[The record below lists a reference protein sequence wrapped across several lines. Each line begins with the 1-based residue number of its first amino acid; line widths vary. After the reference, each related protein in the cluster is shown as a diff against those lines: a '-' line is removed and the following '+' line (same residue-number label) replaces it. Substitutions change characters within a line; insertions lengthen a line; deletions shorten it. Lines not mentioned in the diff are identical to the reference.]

1 MTKPVIALT
10 HPMLKSLEGLLS
22 GAYEVL
28 RVWDMDDPMDF
39 AKGPGQRVQALVGAG
54 EHGFETA
61 FYEAMPKLGLVACIS
76 VGYDAYDPVFLRARG
91 VELTHADSLNA
102 DDVADQAVGAAL
114 ASWRLILEGDRMVR
128 EGTWT
133 PSYRGPLRP
142 TLRGKTAGIVGLGA
156 IGLAIAKRLP
166 AFGLEIAWWG
176 PRAKPEQPLRHVADL
191 TELARQS
198 DILFVA
204 CRADASNIGLISQ
217 EVLEALGPQGLLVN
231 VARGS
236 VVDETA
242 LIAALTSG
250 ALGRAALD
258 VYEQEPTPAARWADV
273 PNVLLTPHTAGQSLE
288 GIPAMIAQTAE
299 NLRRH
304 FAGEPLLS
312 PVP

>member
-1 MTKPVIALT
+1 MTQPVVALT
-10 HPMLKSLEGLLS
+10 HPALKTMERALS
-22 GAYEVL
+22 QTYEVL
-28 RVWDMDDPMDF
+28 RVWEMADPLAW
-39 AKGPGQRVQALVGAG
+39 AKGPGQRVQALIGLG
-54 EHGFETA
+54 EHGFSQE
-61 FYEAMPKLGLVACIS
+61 FYENLPYLSLVACIS
-76 VGYDAYDPVFLRARG
+76 VGYDAYDPVFLRGRG

-128 EGTWT
+128 AGAWT

-156 IGLAIAKRLP
+156 IGLAIAERLP

-176 PRAKPEQPLRHVADL
+176 PRAKPDQPLRYVADL
-191 TELARQS
+191 EALARQS

-217 EVLEALGPQGLLVN
+217 EVITALGPQGLLVN

-236 VVDETA
+236 VVDEAA
-242 LIAALTSG
+242 LIEALKSG
-250 ALGRAALD
+250 VLGRAALD
-258 VYEQEPTPAARWADV
+258 VYEVEPTPAARWVDV
-273 PNVLLTPHTAGQSLE
+273 PNTLLTPHTAGQSLE
-288 GIPAMIAQTAE
+288 GIPAMISQTFE
-299 NLRRH
+299 NLRCH